1 MSDLKPKGT
10 KIKLGGK
17 EYGLRFT
24 LNAIDDIQEQ
34 FNVPVAELPE
44 LLKDERSQIR
54 NLKILLAILINED
67 IECAAEESG
76 EKPQRIDERFI
87 GRHIE
92 VANMRNMMAAILQA
106 FFDGL
111 PETDDED
118 SDPNSQSGQ

>member
-1 MSDLKPKGT
+1 MSDLKPEST
-10 KIKLGGK
+10 KIKLGNK

-34 FNVPVAELPE
+34 FNIPVAALPE

-67 IECAAEESG
+67 IECTAEESG
-76 EKPQRIDERFI
+76 EKPQRIDERFV

-92 VANMRNMMAAILQA
+92 VANMRSMMSAILQA

-118 SDPNSQSGQ
+118 ADPNAQSGQ